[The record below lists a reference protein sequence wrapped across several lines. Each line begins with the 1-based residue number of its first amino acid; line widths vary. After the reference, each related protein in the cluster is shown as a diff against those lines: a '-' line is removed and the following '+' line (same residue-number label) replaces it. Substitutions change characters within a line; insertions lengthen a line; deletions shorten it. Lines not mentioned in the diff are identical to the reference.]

1 MFYLYVYCVALLENL
16 PYVSTRIQLLWL
28 CITDMYLIHLQ
39 CVEIVQYN
47 LKLIQAMTVVFI
59 IDNTVPVSFPVQKS
73 Q

>member
-1 MFYLYVYCVALLENL
+1 
-16 PYVSTRIQLLWL
+16 
-28 CITDMYLIHLQ
+28 MYLIHLQ